1 MYKHKKGQMLL
12 NELFAVIINLIL
24 IGLLT
29 DAKNLI
35 KFYKK
40 H

>member
-12 NELFAVIINLIL
+12 NELFSVIINLIL

-29 DAKNLI
+29 DAEI
-35 KFYKK
+35 
-40 H
+40 